1 MVILFSIP
9 FLIGILTGITPAVIG
24 IGFPVLLPFI
34 VTRGEVN
41 LNYAM
46 FAFVGGYMGHM
57 LSPMHLCLV
66 VTNNYFKADVGKIY
80 KMLIPPLI
88 IISLSAIILVIVRA

>member
-1 MVILFSIP
+1 M
-9 FLIGILTGITPAVIG
+9 LTGVPSAIVG

-34 VTRGEVN
+34 VTLGEVN
-41 LNYAM
+41 LNYVM

-66 VTNNYFKADVGKIY
+66 VTSDYFKADKGKIY
-80 KMLIPPLI
+80 KILILPLI
-88 IISLSAIILVIVRA
+88 IVSLSALVLVIVRT